1 MILQVDIETCLS
13 QLLTQED
20 TDRDKKITIEDK
32 GPKSFNLV
40 ANSGESYTV
49 NGTYYLSNLLQE
61 LVIAKTNGLNIA
73 SIDTD
78 VIEERPVE
86 RVSKIIK
93 NYFWNGLTRTM
104 DEKGIE
110 SLIHDTKNESLASEK
125 LLFIFP
131 NTCIY

>member
-86 RVSKIIK
+86 RVSKMIK
-93 NYFWNGLTRTM
+93 NYL
-104 DEKGIE
+104 
-110 SLIHDTKNESLASEK
+110 
-125 LLFIFP
+125 
-131 NTCIY
+131 